1 MKMRMMMMMMK
12 AFNKRRLEARGPL
25 WSAYDEM
32 RRAISAGRRP
42 QKKSTQD
49 LLKTG
54 EGKMKSEIV

>member
-1 MKMRMMMMMMK
+1 MMK
-12 AFNKRRLEARGPL
+12 AFNKRRLEAPGPL
-25 WSAYDEM
+25 WSAYGEM